1 MAHGVDGGAA
11 APAWALLGDFCSLHR
26 WVPSLS
32 TCRLV
37 EGAAG
42 QPGCVRHCAGPVN
55 MAATNAEDEGAAAAG
70 WSRERLVG
78 IDHAGRWYSYE
89 LVESNKGFGRYRA
102 TVRVEPDPA
111 GCAVA
116 WSFEADPVQ
125 GWTLDGFVGFLD
137 KLARGASRRRSWAKP
152 TSRRRS
158 TVCCLDCPFSMIRVV
173 CILACLERT
182 ICQMPSLFCSNPE
195 RLKSPSILIEFRS

>member
-78 IDHAGRWYSYE
+78 IDHAARWYSYE

-102 TVRVEPDPA
+102 TVRVEPDPGAPSRGRSRLTPSRA
-111 GCAVA
+111 G
-116 WSFEADPVQ
+116 
-125 GWTLDGFVGFLD
+125 
-137 KLARGASRRRSWAKP
+137 
-152 TSRRRS
+152 RS
-158 TVCCLDCPFSMIRVV
+158 TASSGSSTSSRPAPPGGDRGQSQPRVGV
-173 CILACLERT
+173 AQFVVWIA
-182 ICQMPSLFCSNPE
+182 
-195 RLKSPSILIEFRS
+195 RSA

>member
-1 MAHGVDGGAA
+1 MAHGVDGESA
-11 APAWALLGDFCSLHR
+11 APAWRGAVRAVAAGPAPDAAWALLGDFCSLHR

-42 QPGCVRHCAGPVN
+42 RPGCVRHCAGPVN
-55 MAATNAEDEGAAAAG
+55 MAARNAEDDEGAAAAG

-78 IDHAGRWYSYE
+78 IDHAARWYSYE

-116 WSFEADPVQ
+116 WSFEADPIQ

-137 KLARGASRRRSWAKP
+137 KLARGVARRLQEEIVAKADVP
-152 TSRRRS
+152 
-158 TVCCLDCPFSMIRVV
+158 
-173 CILACLERT
+173 
-182 ICQMPSLFCSNPE
+182 
-195 RLKSPSILIEFRS
+195 

>member
-1 MAHGVDGGAA
+1 MSHGSGPEGGALAWRGAVRPVA
-11 APAWALLGDFCSLHR
+11 AGPSPDAAWALLGDFCSLHR

-42 QPGCVRHCAGPVN
+42 RLGCVRHCAGPVN
-55 MAATNAEDEGAAAAG
+55 MAAAAAADLGKEEEAG
-70 WSRERLVG
+70 WSRERLVA
-78 IDHAGRWYSYE
+78 IDHAARWYSYE
-89 LVESNKGFGRYRA
+89 VVESNKGFGRYRA

-137 KLARGASRRRSWAKP
+137 KLARGVARRIEEEVVVQRG
-152 TSRRRS
+152 
-158 TVCCLDCPFSMIRVV
+158 DGVV
-173 CILACLERT
+173 CPCSPAC
-182 ICQMPSLFCSNPE
+182 
-195 RLKSPSILIEFRS
+195 